1 MEVPEGFKQITQDK
15 LLYKFI
21 NQEGDPSNQYA
32 SFNDSAV
39 AIEYVIKT
47 KDGKVVDYSNPKNP
61 VIWIIGDQAAEGGLY
76 YFLPIAVR
84 TMRENEIASFYFDRT
99 YLLGDGPL
107 VSPSGEIVKSNEFIG
122 IVHLIKARPLSYDI
136 TEDNSTGKV
145 EEIKENKEENN
156 NRKEHKEEIKENKEE
171 NNNKKEHKEEIK
183 ENKEKN
189 NDKKEHKEEIK
200 ENKAENNNKKE
211 EIKENKEENNDK
223 KEENKENKEENNDK
237 KEENKEKKEKTK
249 ENLDHKIAICA
260 LCNLSFA
267 MSILESKPAAA
278 RKAFNKAKTAWL
290 NNMNISNP
298 PNIEILYPEKVN
310 SPREELMNFVNSRA
324 SFGIAKTFLIVKPPN
339 QEKAIV
345 SLKNALDF
353 DPNYEEATELLK
365 TLGVDDNNKFP
376 EFDSLILQQTNF
388 WAKEISWEKRVEY
401 AKWMKEQGNI
411 LYKDHLY
418 EEANEKYSKTMI
430 SLQGLKNL
438 GDDHEKIQQ
447 WYELSITSKLNTL
460 ACKYQL
466 CKFKSVIKEAQSLL
480 NQMSKSEFPYPNYKA
495 KCLYRKALAHVQLSE
510 FKEAEEIIKELGTDN
525 KSIIQEIQKQIQI
538 VQKQNKESDEFLFR
552 KMTGK

>member
-145 EEIKENKEENN
+145 EEI
-156 NRKEHKEEIKENKEE
+156 
-171 NNNKKEHKEEIK
+171 
-183 ENKEKN
+183 
-189 NDKKEHKEEIK
+189 
-200 ENKAENNNKKE
+200 
-211 EIKENKEENNDK
+211 
-223 KEENKENKEENNDK
+223 KENKEENNDK